1 MITNKSLRE
10 VFKREIMSIKEQ
22 VEFVKDEFTQDEKI
36 LESLIKVE
44 RFYKKNRLAILAV
57 SISIVIGGVGY
68 GVMEYVKEQQ
78 LLKANSAL
86 LKLQKNPT
94 DTNAL
99 KILKENNMPLAE
111 LFLLKEASLSGDIKK
126 LEELAKSKDETISDL
141 AMYHI
146 AVFKESLS
154 QIKDYRLKSSALLK
168 DLSLFDEAYLLY
180 KSGKVDEAKNI
191 LAQISEVS
199 PVKSVAKML
208 EHYGIKGN

>member
-1 MITNKSLRE
+1 L
-10 VFKREIMSIKEQ
+10 
-22 VEFVKDEFTQDEKI
+22 QDEKL
-36 LESLIKVE
+36 LEGLIKVE
-44 RFYKKNRLAILAV
+44 RFYKKNRLAILAL
-57 SISIVIGGVGY
+57 SISIAIGGIGY

-86 LKLQKNPT
+86 LKLQSNPS

-99 KILKENNMPLAE
+99 KILKENNPALAE
-111 LFLLKEASLSGDIKK
+111 LFLLKEATISGDIKT
-126 LEELAKSKDETISDL
+126 LEELVKSKDETISDL

-146 AVFKESLS
+146 AIFKNSLS
-154 QIKDYRLKSSALLK
+154 QIKEYRLKSSALLK
-168 DLSLFDEAYLLY
+168 DLATFDEAYLLY
-180 KSGKVDEAKNI
+180 KNGKVDEAKNI